1 MMTAQEILKFVWGS
15 LNSQQ
20 REELLK
26 ILTDMEKSEEKK
38 NDA

>member
-15 LNSQQ
+15 LNPQQ